1 MLNGGFKMRPN
12 VSSRLIGG
20 TALEKFNS
28 AKSSKL
34 FLESIEEE
42 KNPER
47 TRLNKLSSRLKRH
60 LKRDEPL
67 TGDVLEFAFSAVH
80 DDKIAEKLKRGV
92 PLSDYEK
99 HMIGGLLRMRLAK
112 P

>member
-1 MLNGGFKMRPN
+1 MGR
-12 VSSRLIGG
+12 
-20 TALEKFNS
+20 FNS

-34 FLESIEEE
+34 FLQLMEED

-47 TRLNKLSSRLKRH
+47 KRFNKLLNRVRRNLK
-60 LKRDEPL
+60 KDEPL
-67 TGDVLEFAFSAVH
+67 TRDVLEFALNAVR
-80 DDKIAEKLKRGV
+80 DDKIAEKLKRGE

-99 HMIGGLLRMRLAK
+99 HMIDGLLRMTLAK